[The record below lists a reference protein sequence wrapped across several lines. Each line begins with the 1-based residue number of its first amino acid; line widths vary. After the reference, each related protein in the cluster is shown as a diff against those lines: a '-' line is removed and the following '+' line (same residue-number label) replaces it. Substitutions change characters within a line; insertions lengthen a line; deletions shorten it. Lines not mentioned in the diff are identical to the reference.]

1 MSEKTEQGGDPACW
15 SHLFDDERAM
25 VTTADLT
32 QLSASATTT
41 GPIWT
46 MQSADLNA
54 NLIRLGEGD
63 AIQEH
68 VNNECDVLIIGM
80 SGEGLV
86 TINGLGYPLL
96 PGTLILV
103 ERGATRAINPTEPPL
118 TYLTTHKRRAPL
130 MPVTPD
136 SRKKNLQQG

>member
-63 AIQEH
+63 GGGEIADGCLSARVGEEPFGRIRRGGRHQHGSVAAAQPGGDLIAGRLRQAVDAIEH
-68 VNNECDVLIIGM
+68 DHAGAAAQRLI
-80 SGEGLV
+80 EV
-86 TINGLGYPLL
+86 
-96 PGTLILV
+96 
-103 ERGATRAINPTEPPL
+103 A
-118 TYLTTHKRRAPL
+118 
-130 MPVTPD
+130 
-136 SRKKNLQQG
+136 